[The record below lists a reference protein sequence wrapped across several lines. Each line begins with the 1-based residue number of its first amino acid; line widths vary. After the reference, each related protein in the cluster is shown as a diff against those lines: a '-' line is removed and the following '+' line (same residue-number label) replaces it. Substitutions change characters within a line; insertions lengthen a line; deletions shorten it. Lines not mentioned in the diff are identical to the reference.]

1 MCDPVIGAVI
11 GGGQAALGV
20 IGQNKALAARN
31 RNRAR
36 LFEYDKVRI
45 HGEHLSNITSY
56 YLRGADAE
64 LSWDENMIAASQKV
78 DEQQVI
84 VNQKIAQSLRQTE
97 SDYVKMISDPR
108 IAKSLAR
115 SGKSA
120 RRVASAFKA
129 AEGRAKAARAGDM
142 DDQVDRSLGVLEG
155 IANWRRRADRE
166 ATMKIGMQPQR
177 APDPPKPVFEKGP
190 SLFSSLM
197 KVAVGA
203 AQGYLMG
210 QDLKDAGFLQGKGGG
225 LVAKKAASSAATET
239 AKHAAAANTQ
249 WISTGAGQGF
259 WHTVPQN
266 ILSTSVTAQTPLTA
280 SSALTT
286 TGILSANALAEID
299 YYTRT
304 AYRPENPIE
313 DTSSWAGSK

>member
-20 IGQNKALAARN
+20 MGQNKALAARN
-31 RNRAR
+31 RNRAK
-36 LFEYDKVRI
+36 LYEYDKLRI

-56 YLRGADAE
+56 YLRGTDAE
-64 LSWDENMIAASQKV
+64 LSWDANMIAASQKV

-97 SDYVKMISDPR
+97 SDYIKMISDPR

-120 RRVASAFKA
+120 RRVANAFKA
-129 AEGRAKAARAGDM
+129 AEGRAKAARAGDI
-142 DDQVDRSLGVLEG
+142 DDQIDRSLGVLEG
-155 IANWRRRADRE
+155 IANWRRMADRE

-190 SLFSSLM
+190 SLFSSLI

-210 QDLKDAGFLQGKGGG
+210 QDLKDAGFLQGKSGNLVGKGVNTTTQTVSGVTNTTKG
-225 LVAKKAASSAATET
+225 LA
-239 AKHAAAANTQ
+239 Q
-249 WISTGAGQGF
+249 AGQRYSSG
-259 WHTVPQN
+259 
-266 ILSTSVTAQTPLTA
+266 A
-280 SSALTT
+280 SALKTT
-286 TGILSANALAEID
+286 AESTNWLRHSLDSQGVLMDLTNKSQNLASIGLPSGVIL
-299 YYTRT
+299 
-304 AYRPENPIE
+304 
-313 DTSSWAGSK
+313 